1 MRTKALKFILLIGI
15 GFIGINSGAC
25 KSRRKSDKVG
35 ASEKSNLEDV
45 FIQSNSNLVKL
56 ETGYVIEGQLKNKP
70 KNLIMLTEMQN
81 QQLVFIDSVRTDESG
96 NFKIKGDLKHPL
108 LCQLQWGP
116 EASVVVVLKNK
127 AKLKLEIDPANPNA
141 YKVSGDEIAPTLAIK
156 ELIDLNI
163 VYQNQFTNLENS
175 ARLIDQQAPDAQ
187 MQVIA
192 LQNKYYA
199 LIAQRNTDIRNKAM
213 SAENSLVPYFVVA
226 MQMLNETDLEL
237 IKRAKEVTEAFAPSS
252 SYTSYLVSL
261 YESERQLG
269 IGAEAPLFTMNQVD
283 GKPLKLS
290 DLRGKVVLLDF
301 WASWCGPCRRENPNV
316 VRMYEKFKDQGFEIL
331 GISLDD
337 NKDRW
342 VGAIATDKL
351 TWRHVSELKG
361 WGGTVNRMYQVS
373 GIPNTVLLDAEGKI
387 IAKNLRGAELEAK
400 LAQIFATKYKN

>member
-81 QQLVFIDSVRTDESG
+81 QQLVFVDSVRTDESG

-373 GIPNTVLLDAEGKI
+373 
-387 IAKNLRGAELEAK
+387 
-400 LAQIFATKYKN
+400 